1 MPTVLLEG
9 ISVQEK
15 GIFFP
20 AQQLKEKGIFFSVQQ
35 LFRWCFYIKRFAGFG
50 GCLHVKFH
58 PGMKSSLS
66 MVKCLLLFTRFCRD
80 EISSRDERQGWN
92 FIPGWKK
99 EKKTCKHFILGW
111 NFKMSMY
118 LISFWRMYSNMLS
131 KVNVFEHDEN
141 MNEWNI
147 RPLYKESE
155 VPKEKEWRQ
164 QVNNQKRKNILFL
177 LFSLWRSEKTEIP
190 FCFNLIP

>member
-1 MPTVLLEG
+1 
-9 ISVQEK
+9 
-15 GIFFP
+15 
-20 AQQLKEKGIFFSVQQ
+20 
-35 LFRWCFYIKRFAGFG
+35 
-50 GCLHVKFH
+50 
-58 PGMKSSLS
+58 
-66 MVKCLLLFTRFCRD
+66 
-80 EISSRDERQGWN
+80 
-92 FIPGWKK
+92 
-99 EKKTCKHFILGW
+99 
-111 NFKMSMY
+111 
-118 LISFWRMYSNMLS
+118 MYSNMLS

-177 LFSLWRSEKTEIP
+177 LFSLWRSEKTESP